1 MNKWENRVEIDAAKL
16 KEYIKNSKLKTA
28 HIAIEVGMNP
38 TRLYQALFN
47 NKTKLTIEEAMKIA
61 EAIDLPFDE
70 FATRKAP
77 ISKPCKPA
85 KAKEVKILK
94 VVKYQGHVQTIRFK
108 ARQAGVK
115 FTQICREQGIKA
127 DYITSQLTHE
137 DCKFTI
143 EMLDLIAK
151 NLKCRISEIAVIPK
165 KMDMEYTPKPLE
177 APQPKLTYQII
188 RPKDVRPKHWIPK
201 TEIIS
206 DPKLDPR
213 YWKNN
218 VDIIPEKP
226 IRSNDLV
233 QPLVGIPNRHTEFKI
248 GGMVAFRYENGNAV
262 LFANEY
268 IPNEDLDTAFKQIH
282 SWGEQVT
289 QGDRK

>member
-1 MNKWENRVEIDAAKL
+1 MNNWDNRVEIDATKL
-16 KEYIKNSKLKTA
+16 KDYIKSKKLKTA

-61 EAIDLPFDE
+61 EAIDLPFNE
-70 FATRKAP
+70 FAKLKTPKLKP
-77 ISKPCKPA
+77 IKLA
-85 KAKEVKILK
+85 KVKEVKK
-94 VVKYQGHVQTIRFK
+94 TKAVKYVGHVQIIRFK
-108 ARQAGVK
+108 AKQVGVK
-115 FTQICREQGIKA
+115 FAQICREQGIEA
-127 DYITSQLTHE
+127 DYITSQLSHD

-201 TEIIS
+201 TEIIY
-206 DPKLDPR
+206 DPKRDPR

-268 IPNEDLDTAFKQIH
+268 IPNEDLDTAFKQINE
-282 SWGEQVT
+282 WGQKVT
-289 QGDRK
+289 QGVKL